1 MVQKNVTEVKRT
13 METLTMLRNEV
24 QKSKPKAIKAIAEE
38 ARKLEVILEEEEKL
52 YVKENYPGTDSG
64 AICDTKLNALF
75 EAVGFLEKRMLFP
88 KEIVKNL
95 DNAILKLRICV
106 TD

>member
-13 METLTMLRNEV
+13 VETLTMLRNEV
-24 QKSKPKAIKAIAEE
+24 QKSKSKAIKVIAEE
-38 ARKLEVILEEEEKL
+38 ARKLELILEEEERL

-64 AICDTKLNALF
+64 AIYDTKLNALF
-75 EAVGFLEKRMLFP
+75 EAVGFLEERMLFP